1 MTFNKPLH
9 TCKLRIAGLA
19 SVNSA
24 KFGMVR
30 KNADG
35 TPRAHQGVDL
45 QANKGVAVYAV
56 GDGVITGVNLGL
68 DGYGYTITL
77 KLDNEAS
84 LFAFYAHL
92 SEVLVHAGVKVK
104 AGEWI
109 AKTGSTGNAKGMD
122 TIAKGGHLHF
132 EVRTQQNV
140 GLGLKGRL
148 DPLSYIELDA

>member
-1 MTFNKPLH
+1 MNKPL
-9 TCKLRIAGLA
+9 TNCKLRTAGLA

-24 KFGMVR
+24 KFGLVR
-30 KNADG
+30 KNKDG

-45 QANKGVAVYAV
+45 QANKGVAVFAI
-56 GDGVITGVNLGL
+56 GDGVIVGVNLGL

-77 KLDNEAS
+77 KLDKEVS

-92 SEVLVHAGVKVK
+92 SEVLVK
-104 AGEWI
+104 AGEKVTAGQWI

-122 TIAKGGHLHF
+122 TIARGGHLHF
-132 EVRTQQNV
+132 EMRTQQSV

-148 DPLSYIELDA
+148 DPLNYIELDA